1 MSIGEKIVEARRA
14 KNLTQEQLA
23 ELLGVTRQSISRWEQ
38 NQAYPEMEKIL
49 RLSDILEVSCD
60 YLLKENV
67 TKKDYTTVNKG
78 KSFMQTRLLK
88 GMMGKKVKIDLLDGE
103 IDVDY
108 FDKVCEILGFEE
120 DFMTQDVPFKSIDY
134 KKYQNELE
142 TEKKNFFCGISYF
155 GFLFFI

>member
-49 RLSDILEVSCD
+49 RLSDILGVSCD

-67 TKKDYTTVNKG
+67 TKKDCDTVG
-78 KSFMQTRLLK
+78 KRKPFMQTRLLK
-88 GMMGKKVKIDLLDGE
+88 GLVGKKVKIDLLDGD
-103 IDVDY
+103 IDY

-120 DFMTQDVPFKSIDY
+120 TFMKVSYLKN
-134 KKYQNELE
+134 KE
-142 TEKKNFFCGISYF
+142 TEVNLIDISKIAS
-155 GFLFFI
+155 LELVED